1 MILPN
6 HKLHHWMHKCIFK
19 TCFTTLLRVERRS
32 CSSKKCF
39 IGSNFCFVKAVENKS
54 GSSELLLYVS
64 LKYLINIRKRKKLVK
79 YQNCIIFSPTAQRA
93 NLSKIYIFWLFLKT
107 LLTMQKQTNKKN
119 CLASLTHCWV
129 CIFIWYSRV
138 KSWSLDCSSKVAW
151 IQKFNT
157 IFRFIN
163 FSVIWVQWIIRR
175 SSKSFVSYTQYTLIQ
190 WAIFCPSSIIPIS
203 CTNPIPDP
211 IFIPD
216 LFYDQIK
223 IRFSFSRSDVSDKI
237 PNLGSVCNN
246 LLTQNVNAT
255 IDQLHDVY
263 LLYRI
268 AKTPNNPKS
277 RKINR
282 NVKQF
287 SREMKTSKKPPKKS
301 EKPLNA
307 SRASTPTRRARLKL
321 NFQQL
326 FLLHSEQNQSK

>member
-93 NLSKIYIFWLFLKT
+93 KLSKLIFWLT
-107 LLTMQKQTNKKN
+107 LLTLATMQSAQGTKKIG
-119 CLASLTHCWV
+119 LASLTHCWA

-175 SSKSFVSYTQYTLIQ
+175 SSKSFVSYTHWSNGWFFVLHQLSRFLVQIPFR
-190 WAIFCPSSIIPIS
+190 IRFLFRICPMIKSRFDFLFQ
-203 CTNPIPDP
+203 DP
-211 IFIPD
+211 IGSRTKF
-216 LFYDQIK
+216 QILVQCV
-223 IRFSFSRSDVSDKI
+223 I
-237 PNLGSVCNN
+237 C
-246 LLTQNVNAT
+246 
-255 IDQLHDVY
+255 
-263 LLYRI
+263 
-268 AKTPNNPKS
+268 
-277 RKINR
+277 
-282 NVKQF
+282 
-287 SREMKTSKKPPKKS
+287 
-301 EKPLNA
+301 
-307 SRASTPTRRARLKL
+307 
-321 NFQQL
+321 
-326 FLLHSEQNQSK
+326 